1 MSWDYFTHAR
11 TLELLYHKL
20 QSPVLTRYRMTQI
33 ELDVLLFLAN
43 HPGLDTAKDIVEIRR
58 LTKSHVSA
66 AVEGLSQKGYLLRVR
81 RPDNRKLI
89 HLTLLPEAAPV
100 VADGQASQQA
110 FSRRWDGA
118 SLPRSGHSWT
128 PFSFGSQKTSDRSI
142 SAWRRR
148 TDQRI
153 WVFLNCSFWPW
164 ACLWTPL
171 PCRCARG
178 CPPDGSP

>member
-66 AVEGLSQKGYLLRVR
+66 AVEGLSRKGYLLRVR

-89 HLTLLPEAAPV
+89 HLVLLPEPAAC
-100 VADGQASQQA
+100 G
-110 FSRRWDGA
+110 G
-118 SLPRSGHSWT
+118 
-128 PFSFGSQKTSDRSI
+128 
-142 SAWRRR
+142 
-148 TDQRI
+148 
-153 WVFLNCSFWPW
+153 
-164 ACLWTPL
+164 
-171 PCRCARG
+171 
-178 CPPDGSP
+178 

>member
-66 AVEGLSQKGYLLRVR
+66 AGGAVPEGLS
-81 RPDNRKLI
+81 
-89 HLTLLPEAAPV
+89 AA
-100 VADGQASQQA
+100 
-110 FSRRWDGA
+110 
-118 SLPRSGHSWT
+118 
-128 PFSFGSQKTSDRSI
+128 
-142 SAWRRR
+142 
-148 TDQRI
+148 
-153 WVFLNCSFWPW
+153 
-164 ACLWTPL
+164 
-171 PCRCARG
+171 
-178 CPPDGSP
+178 CPPPGQPQADPPCPSPGGRACGG

>member
-20 QSPVLTRYRMTQI
+20 QGPVLERYQMTQI

-66 AVEGLSQKGYLLRVR
+66 AVEALSKKGYLLRVH

-89 HLTLLPEAAPV
+89 HLSLLPEAAPA
-100 VADGQASQQA
+100 VADGQAKQRAFFQTLGQGFSSQE
-110 FSRRWDGA
+110 R
-118 SLPRSGHSWT
+118 
-128 PFSFGSQKTSDRSI
+128 
-142 SAWRRR
+142 
-148 TDQRI
+148 
-153 WVFLNCSFWPW
+153 
-164 ACLWTPL
+164 
-171 PCRCARG
+171 ARLDALLLRVTENARQEYIRLEKEG
-178 CPPDGSP
+178 

>member
-20 QSPVLTRYRMTQI
+20 QSPVLARYQMTQI

-66 AVEGLSQKGYLLRVR
+66 AVEGLSRKGYLLRVR

-89 HLTLLPEAAPV
+89 HLTLLPEAAPA
-100 VADGQASQQA
+100 VADGQANQCA
-110 FSRRWDGA
+110 FFQTLEQGLSPPGA
-118 SLPRSGHSWT
+118 GTAGRPPPPGNRKRPAGVS
-128 PFSFGSQKTSDRSI
+128 
-142 SAWRRR
+142 
-148 TDQRI
+148 
-153 WVFLNCSFWPW
+153 
-164 ACLWTPL
+164 PL
-171 PCRCARG
+171 G
-178 CPPDGSP
+178 KGGLTNGYGYF

>member
-20 QSPVLTRYRMTQI
+20 QSPVLARYQMTQI

-66 AVEGLSQKGYLLRVR
+66 AVEGLSRKGYLLRVR

-89 HLTLLPEAAPV
+89 PLSAVLGATFLLLIDTLARVLTSAELPLSILTGLIGAPFYFYLL
-100 VADGQASQQA
+100 
-110 FSRRWDGA
+110 
-118 SLPRSGHSWT
+118 L
-128 PFSFGSQKTSDRSI
+128 K
-142 SAWRRR
+142 
-148 TDQRI
+148 QRMK
-153 WVFLNCSFWPW
+153 LS
-164 ACLWTPL
+164 
-171 PCRCARG
+171 
-178 CPPDGSP
+178 